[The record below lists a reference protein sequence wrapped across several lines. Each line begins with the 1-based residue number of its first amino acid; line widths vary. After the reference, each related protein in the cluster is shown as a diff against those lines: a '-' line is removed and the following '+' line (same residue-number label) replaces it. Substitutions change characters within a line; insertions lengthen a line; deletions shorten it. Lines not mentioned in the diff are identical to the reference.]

1 MGHRRLTDSEWVP
14 QVSNRP
20 LGGKCAVGERLTQS
34 GAGVRRHSCMP
45 SLALALLATLGSATA
60 MADPL
65 TCHGWLNANDFAVD
79 NPYNATLIQLMP
91 PDMPKE
97 QVITRFIPELVRE
110 CSEHAQLGFTSAVKQ
125 VLLALD
131 APEPQVQEVAP
142 EPPASKVMATEPPT
156 WKQWHP
162 SRQPHHRTQSENP
175 TSQAISRGNQVKVT
189 SSNTTGECTRDQN
202 RTAADDCCPRRPG
215 GRGARPIRTRTAE
228 GRSRAEA
235 RGEHMGR
242 SGRKKHG
249 GGGPRA
255 QCSRNC
261 RRATTSGEPRSR
273 D

>member
-1 MGHRRLTDSEWVP
+1 MERQRELLPPRAFGEFSSGADMGHRRLTDSEWMP

-65 TCHGWLNANDFAVD
+65 TCHGWLNANDSAVD
-79 NPYNATLIQLMP
+79 NPYNAILIQLMP

-97 QVITRFIPELVRE
+97 QVITRFIPELVRG

-142 EPPASKVMATEPPT
+142 EPPTPSP
-156 WKQWHP
+156 HP
-162 SRQPHHRTQSENP
+162 IRKPHPSHKSRQP
-175 TSQAISRGNQVKVT
+175 SQGHVIKH
-189 SSNTTGECTRDQN
+189 
-202 RTAADDCCPRRPG
+202 
-215 GRGARPIRTRTAE
+215 GRGVHTRPE
-228 GRSRAEA
+228 PN
-235 RGEHMGR
+235 
-242 SGRKKHG
+242 G
-249 GGGPRA
+249 G
-255 QCSRNC
+255 
-261 RRATTSGEPRSR
+261 
-273 D
+273 